1 MCVFLSFGNDW
12 DSIVYQVHY
21 FVSDRIKTTS
31 YVMLIVLLNIVFTL
45 FLLGDRMQLFFLVKL
60 ISLFPVNFY

>member
-45 FLLGDRMQLFFLVKL
+45 FLLGDRMQLFF
-60 ISLFPVNFY
+60 